1 MSLKFYNPTSPAR
14 RQMSSV
20 DYSNLTKKDPEKKL
34 LKPRKKT
41 GGRNAYGRITVRHI
55 GGGNKRK
62 LRQIDWR
69 RDKDNIPAK
78 VAALEYDPNRT
89 AHLALLFYA
98 DGEKRYILAPEG
110 VKVGHKIM
118 SGVDAD
124 ILPGNCL
131 PLHAIPIGTVIHC
144 IEMKPGKG
152 AQLVRSAGSSAQ
164 LVAKEG
170 NYAQIKMPSN
180 EVRMVPINCRASIGE
195 VGNGEHELVN
205 VGKAG
210 RTRHLGRRPKVRGV
224 AMNPCDHPHGGGEGK
239 SPIGM
244 PSPLTP
250 WGVPT
255 LGKKT
260 RNPRKKSSKYIV
272 RRAKA
277 K

>member
-1 MSLKFYNPTSPAR
+1 MPVKFYNPTSPAR
-14 RQMSSV
+14 RQMTSV
-20 DYSNLTKKDPEKKL
+20 DYSDLTDKKPEKRLVSTK
-34 LKPRKKT
+34 KKT
-41 GGRNAYGRITVRHI
+41 GGRNVYGRITVRHI

-62 LRQIDWR
+62 LRQVDWK

-110 VKVGHKIM
+110 LKVGHTIM
-118 SGVDAD
+118 SGPDVD

-131 PLHAIPIGTVIHC
+131 PLANIPIGTVIHC
-144 IEMKPGKG
+144 VEMKPGKG

-164 LVAKEG
+164 LVAKEDR
-170 NYAQIKMPSN
+170 YAQIKMPSN
-180 EVRMVPINCRASIGE
+180 EVRMIPIQCRACIGE
-195 VGNGEHELVN
+195 VGNGEHELIN
-205 VGKAG
+205 IGKAG
-210 RTRHLGRRPKVRGV
+210 RSRHLGNRPKVRGV

-244 PSPLTP
+244 PSPVTP

-260 RNPRKKSSKYIV
+260 RNPRKKSSQYII
-272 RRAKA
+272 RRGK
-277 K
+277 

>member
-1 MSLKFYNPTSPAR
+1 
-14 RQMSSV
+14 
-20 DYSNLTKKDPEKKL
+20 
-34 LKPRKKT
+34 
-41 GGRNAYGRITVRHI
+41 
-55 GGGNKRK
+55 
-62 LRQIDWR
+62 
-69 RDKDNIPAK
+69 
-78 VAALEYDPNRT
+78 
-89 AHLALLFYA
+89 
-98 DGEKRYILAPEG
+98 

>member
-62 LRQIDWR
+62 LRQIDWK